1 MSNTLNNLK
10 TLSSIHNP
18 FTSELSEKPTYKS
31 KKEINIQRKSDDDIS
46 VTDILKDNKVK
57 EILDEYG
64 GDDVDDLFNSIT
76 EDDENQRFK
85 SNLVSLGRKYARL
98 HEDDGTASEIDR
110 AFDPQK
116 DKLKDLLVS
125 VNRDTEEIEK
135 DISQIRRLSN
145 GRNYQRM
152 NELIETKATLHN
164 TTLSILKELSAI
176 EKSKFD
182 IKTKLNKNTAE
193 SMDPSMTSGSVLQN
207 IFGIGHDA
215 LLNSVDGREGSSGAI
230 QYDESPEDSDEYGR
244 MIYNQN
250 FPDYVSEEETEGD
263 KFIKYE
269 NRGVELVLEERENGD
284 KTIYAQD
291 AEGNIIDDY
300 PIPKDIDSLT
310 FEINNRTGT
319 ATDQLQRRYRYVT
332 I

>member
-10 TLSSIHNP
+10 ALSNIHNP
-18 FTSELSEKPTYKS
+18 FTAELSEKPTYKS
-31 KKEINIQRKSDDDIS
+31 RKDVEITRKRDDDFSIAD
-46 VTDILKDNKVK
+46 VIKDDKVDK
-57 EILDEYG
+57 IIEAYG
-64 GDDVDDLFNSIT
+64 GDDTDDFFNSLT
-76 EDDENQRFK
+76 EDDENRRLK
-85 SNLVSLGRKYARL
+85 SSLIGLGRKYARL
-98 HEDDGTASEIDR
+98 HEDDGTVSEIDK
-110 AFDPQK
+110 AFDPQR
-116 DKLKDLLVS
+116 DKLNDLLVM

-135 DISQIRRLSN
+135 DINQIRRLSN

-164 TTLSILKELSAI
+164 TTLSILKELSSI
-176 EKSKFD
+176 EKNKFD
-182 IKTKLNKNTAE
+182 IKSKLNKNTADT
-193 SMDPSMTSGSVLQN
+193 MDPSMASGSILQN

-215 LLNSVDGREGSSGAI
+215 LLSSVDGREGSSGAL
-230 QYDESPEDSDEYGR
+230 QYDESPEDSDEYGST
-244 MIYNQN
+244 IYNQN
-250 FPDYVSEEETEGD
+250 FHYDDEEESEGD

-269 NRGVELVLEERENGD
+269 NRGVELVLEERDNGD

-291 AEGNIIDDY
+291 ADGNIIDDY

-319 ATDQLQRRYRYVT
+319 ATDQLQRRYKYVS